1 MIMVPYVTLIGFKP
15 CDDLKMPQAL
25 REDRTQSPK
34 MAEIKLQAYF
44 LHASPSYLTSIR
56 YGNGSLATGSTYS
69 TSSEIYTTQLF
80 DPISLTNFY
89 VVRQTTN
96 KKNTNTDFTL
106 KVNTTLLGEIT
117 VPRFRGE
124 ITLAGRE
131 SKILVSNYNFGSSKL
146 AYSTAEVSNDLIIP
160 VHLTSRRF

>member
-1 MIMVPYVTLIGFKP
+1 M
-15 CDDLKMPQAL
+15 L
-25 REDRTQSPK
+25 REDRIQTPK

-44 LHASPSYLTSIR
+44 LHASPSYLTSVR

-80 DPISLTNFY
+80 DRVSLANFY

-96 KKNTNTDFTL
+96 QRTTNTDFTL
-106 KVNTTLLGEIT
+106 NVNTTLLGAIT
-117 VPRFRGE
+117 VPRYGGK

-131 SKILVSNYNFGSSKL
+131 SKILVSNYHFGSSKL
-146 AYSTAEVSNDLIIP
+146 VYSTAEVSGSPVIP
-160 VHLTSRRF
+160 VLLTTFIRF

>member
-1 MIMVPYVTLIGFKP
+1 M
-15 CDDLKMPQAL
+15 L

-44 LHASPSYLTSIR
+44 LHASPSYLTSVR

-80 DPISLTNFY
+80 DRVSLANFY

-96 KKNTNTDFTL
+96 KKTTNTDFTL

-117 VPRFRGE
+117 VPRHGGK

-131 SKILVSNYNFGSSKL
+131 SKILVSNYHFGTSKL
-146 AYSTAEVSNDLIIP
+146 VYSTAEVNGSSDIP
-160 VHLTSRRF
+160 VLLTILIRF